1 MRRSSSQT
9 VIRLAG
15 SSPVVGCAGVA
26 LDLLVGGVL
35 ELDEGQQVLGPR
47 RVVGRAEPEQ
57 APMEDQ
63 QLATRLAG
71 IEARLLQRD
80 SDPVPC
86 GVRVADDVDAR
97 DLRATGGDR

>member
-1 MRRSSSQT
+1 
-9 VIRLAG
+9 
-15 SSPVVGCAGVA
+15 
-26 LDLLVGGVL
+26 
-35 ELDEGQQVLGPR
+35 
-47 RVVGRAEPEQ
+47 
-57 APMEDQ
+57 MEDQ